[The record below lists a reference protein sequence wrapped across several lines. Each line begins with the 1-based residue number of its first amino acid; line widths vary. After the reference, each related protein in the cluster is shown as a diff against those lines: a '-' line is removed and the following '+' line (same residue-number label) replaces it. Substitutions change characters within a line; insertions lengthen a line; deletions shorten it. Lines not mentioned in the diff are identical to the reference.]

1 MYLVMRDKKILPR
14 MSDTVSGLVFLCFVF
29 KAVPALAFDE
39 VIENALKLGNESKYG
54 QLSFDIR
61 YRYQNVHV
69 DNDLPTKTANAN
81 TLRLRLGYLT
91 PELYHFQSY
100 IEYEGNLAMQ
110 EDYNS
115 TRNGYTGF
123 ETVADPEAQELNQ
136 FWLSFT
142 GITDTLIKGG
152 RQKITLDNQRFVGNV
167 GWQKMEQTF
176 DALLIS
182 NHHINNL
189 TLNFSYIGGVQKTT
203 SVYHNLQMPLLNFTY
218 KFGKFSTLTGYAYWL
233 ADYDQSENSS
243 QTYGVRLHGTPKL
256 RNDISLSYDVGY
268 SNQSNYE
275 NNPGSFQLD
284 RYNILL
290 GIAYSGITLK
300 SGMEILDGNG
310 TYAFQTPLGSRH
322 GYQGWADQFLVTPAA
337 GVRDIQATIDK
348 NFYGVD
354 FLFAYHSFADS
365 YGHGYYGDE
374 YDFLISKN
382 FGEHY
387 QVLAKYAYYNAD
399 NSLAAQTAGVDKN
412 TQKIWLQGSVSF

>member
-1 MYLVMRDKKILPR
+1 MLENITRPKVSKNL
-14 MSDTVSGLVFLCFVF
+14 SGLIFSYCMLIS
-29 KAVPALAFDE
+29 VPAIAIDE
-39 VIENALKLGNESKYG
+39 AIENALKLGDESQYG
-54 QLSFDIR
+54 QLKFDLR

-69 DNDLPTKTANAN
+69 DSNLPTKTANAN

-123 ETVADPEAQELNQ
+123 EVVADPEAQELNQ
-136 FWLSFT
+136 FWLSFA
-142 GITDTLIKGG
+142 GITDTVIKGG
-152 RQKITLDNQRFVGNV
+152 RQKINLDNQRFVGDNH
-167 GWQKMEQTF
+167 WQQMEQTF
-176 DALLIS
+176 DSLLIS
-182 NHHINNL
+182 NHSIKNL
-189 TLNFSYIGGVQKTT
+189 TLNFAYIGGVLSTT
-203 SVYHNLQMPLLNFTY
+203 SSYRNLQMPLLNFTY

-233 ADYDQSENSS
+233 ADYDQSTNSS
-243 QTYGVRLHGTPKL
+243 QTYGVRLHGAPKL
-256 RNDISLSYDVGY
+256 KNDISLFYDVAY
-268 SNQSNYE
+268 SNQSNYQ

-290 GIAYSGITLK
+290 GIAYSGVTLK

-310 TYAFQTPLGSRH
+310 TYAFQTPLASGH
-322 GYQGWADQFLVTPAA
+322 GYQGWADQFLVTPAT

-365 YGHGYYGDE
+365 HGHSYYGDE

-387 QVLAKYAYYNAD
+387 QVLAKYAYYDAD
-399 NSLAAQTAGVDKN
+399 NSLAAQAAGIDKN

>member
-1 MYLVMRDKKILPR
+1 MLENIIRPR
-14 MSDTVSGLVFLCFVF
+14 VSKNLSGLVFLCCMFIS
-29 KAVPALAFDE
+29 VPASALDE
-39 VIENALKLGNESKYG
+39 AIENALKLGEESKYG
-54 QLSFDIR
+54 QLKFDLR

-115 TRNGYTGF
+115 TRNGYTDF

-136 FWLSFT
+136 FWLGFT
-142 GITDTLIKGG
+142 GIADTFIKGG
-152 RQKITLDNQRFVGNV
+152 RQKIILDNQRFVGDND
-167 GWQKMEQTF
+167 WQQMEQTF
-176 DALLIS
+176 DSLLIS
-182 NHHINNL
+182 NHSVKNL
-189 TLNFSYIGGVQKTT
+189 TLNFAYIGGVLNTN
-203 SVYHNLQMPLLNFTY
+203 SVYHNLQTPLLNFTY

-233 ADYDQSENSS
+233 ADYDESINSS
-243 QTYGVRLHGTPKL
+243 QTYGVRLHGAPRLK
-256 RNDISLSYDVGY
+256 NDISLSYDVAY

-290 GIAYSGITLK
+290 GIAYVGFTLK

-310 TYAFQTPLGSRH
+310 TYAFQTPLASKH
-322 GYQGWADQFLVTPAA
+322 NYQGWADQFLDTPAA
-337 GVRDIQATIDK
+337 GVRDIQASIDK

-365 YGHGYYGDE
+365 YGHGYYGNE
-374 YDFLISKN
+374 YDFLMSKN
-382 FGEHY
+382 FGKHY
-387 QVLAKYAYYNAD
+387 QVLAKYAYYDAD

>member
-1 MYLVMRDKKILPR
+1 MYLMMRDKKTLPKISNR
-14 MSDTVSGLVFLCFVF
+14 LSSLVFLCFVF
-29 KAVPALAFDE
+29 KVVPALAFDE
-39 VIENALKLGNESKYG
+39 VIENALKLGDESKYG

-182 NHHINNL
+182 NHYINNL

-243 QTYGVRLHGTPKL
+243 QTYGVRLHGAPKL
-256 RNDISLSYDVGY
+256 KNDISLSYDVGY

-290 GIAYSGITLK
+290 GIAYSGVTLK

-322 GYQGWADQFLVTPAA
+322 GYQGWADQFLATPAA

-365 YGHGYYGDE
+365 YGHSYYGDE

-387 QVLAKYAYYNAD
+387 QVLAKYAYYDAD

-412 TQKIWLQGSVSF
+412 TQKIWLQGSVNF

>member
-1 MYLVMRDKKILPR
+1 MLENITRPKVSKNL
-14 MSDTVSGLVFLCFVF
+14 SGLIFSYCMLIS
-29 KAVPALAFDE
+29 VPAIAIDE
-39 VIENALKLGNESKYG
+39 TIENVLKLGNEAKYG
-54 QLSFDIR
+54 QLKFDLG

-69 DNDLPTKTANAN
+69 DNNLPTKTANAN

-91 PELYHFQSY
+91 PELYYFQSY

-115 TRNGYTGF
+115 TRNGYAGF
-123 ETVADPEAQELNQ
+123 EAVADSEAQELNQ
-136 FWLSFT
+136 FWLSFA

-152 RQKITLDNQRFVGNV
+152 RQKINLDNQRFVGDNH
-167 GWQKMEQTF
+167 WQQMQQTF
-176 DALLIS
+176 DSLLIS
-182 NHHINNL
+182 NHSIENL
-189 TLNFSYIGGVQKTT
+189 TLNFAYIGGVLSTT
-203 SVYHNLQMPLLNFTY
+203 SSYRNLQMPLLNFTY

-233 ADYDQSENSS
+233 ADYGQSTNSS
-243 QTYGVRLHGTPKL
+243 QTYGVRLHGAPELK
-256 RNDISLSYDVGY
+256 NAISLSYDVAY
-268 SNQSNYE
+268 SNQSNYQ

-290 GIAYSGITLK
+290 GITYSGVTLK

-310 TYAFQTPLGSRH
+310 VYAFQTPLASSH

-365 YGHGYYGDE
+365 HGHGYYGDE

-387 QVLAKYAYYNAD
+387 QVLAKYAYYDAD
-399 NSLAAQTAGVDKN
+399 NSLAAQTAGIDKN

>member
-1 MYLVMRDKKILPR
+1 MYEVILGKKTLPKVN
-14 MSDTVSGLVFLCFVF
+14 SKVSALFFLCCMFIP
-29 KAVPALAFDE
+29 VPAVAIDE
-39 VIENALKLGNESKYG
+39 AIESALRLGNKSKYG
-54 QLSFDIR
+54 QFSFDIR

-69 DNDLPTKTANAN
+69 DNNSPIKTANAN

-91 PELYHFQSY
+91 PELYHIQSY

-152 RQKITLDNQRFVGNV
+152 RQKITLDNQRFVGSV
-167 GWQKMEQTF
+167 DWQKMEQTF

-182 NHHINNL
+182 NHYINNL
-189 TLNFSYIGGVQKTT
+189 TLNFAYIGGVQKTT

-243 QTYGVRLHGTPKL
+243 QTYGVRLHGMPKL
-256 RNDISLSYDVGY
+256 KNGISLSYDVGY
-268 SNQSNYE
+268 SHQSNYE
-275 NNPGSFQLD
+275 NNPSSFQLD

-290 GIAYSGITLK
+290 GIAYAGVTLK
-300 SGMEILDGNG
+300 SGMEVLDGNG

-322 GYQGWADQFLVTPAA
+322 GYQGWADQFLATPAA
-337 GVRDIQATIDK
+337 GVRDIQATIDR

-354 FLFAYHSFADS
+354 FLFAYHSFAGS

-387 QVLAKYAYYNAD
+387 QVLAKYAYYDAD

-412 TQKIWLQGSVSF
+412 TQKIWVQGSVRF